1 MIELFHYCPKCGHE
15 GSVATKDDTAY
26 TCADC
31 GWQFWNNPRAAVGIL
46 FVKDG
51 KMLVSKRAIEPKKGF
66 YDLPGGFVDFYEN
79 AYEAV
84 IREAKE
90 ETTVGIK
97 REDIELID
105 TFYNR
110 YLPEVSTADMIFIVH
125 KWSGDFVPID
135 DCEALEWKDFSFVN
149 DKKFG
154 PPYTGLDKKLAKRF
168 S

>member
-15 GSVATKDDTAY
+15 GSVTTKDDTAY

-31 GWQFWNNPRAAVGIL
+31 GWQFWNNPSAAVGIV

-51 KMLVSKRAIEPKKGF
+51 KMLVSKRAIEPKKGY

-90 ETTVGIK
+90 ETTVDIK

-110 YLPEVSTADMIFIVH
+110 YLPEVSTADMIFVVH

-135 DCEALEWKDFSFVN
+135 DSEALEWKDFSFFN
-149 DKKFG
+149 DEMFG
-154 PPYTGLDKKLAKRF
+154 PPYPGLDKKLAKRF